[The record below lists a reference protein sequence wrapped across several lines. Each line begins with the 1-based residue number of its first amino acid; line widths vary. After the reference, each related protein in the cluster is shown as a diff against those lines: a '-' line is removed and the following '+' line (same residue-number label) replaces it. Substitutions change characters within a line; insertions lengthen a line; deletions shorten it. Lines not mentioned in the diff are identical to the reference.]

1 MTRKSDQAAVIY
13 CRVSTKKQAT
23 EGNGLSSQETR
34 CREYAGHRRHNV
46 VKVFCDD
53 VSGSLATRPGFDDML
68 LFIRKNRALKPVVII
83 DDISRMARD
92 VKNHFNLKEAIFRAG
107 ATLESPTLEFGD
119 DSDSILIEHLLASV
133 SQHQRQ
139 KNGEQAKNRM
149 RARMMG
155 GYWVHNP
162 PLGYRYEKSSQGG
175 SVLKR
180 VEPLA
185 SIIAEGLEGYAAG
198 RFNSKPE
205 VKRFFESHAGF
216 PLCRHGFLTNQQI
229 HRIMTHP
236 LYAGYL
242 ESKAWGISLRKAQHE
257 GVISLETFQR
267 VQDKLAGKTYAA
279 ARQDIN
285 ADFPMRGFVKCGC
298 CGHPLTANWSTGRTR
313 KHPYYV
319 CRHRGCEKFGKSV
332 ARDKIESAYEALL
345 QELAPSQALH
355 DLMLT
360 LFKKRWDQ
368 SQAHTREAQKALKQ
382 EVTAIEKKIE
392 ATLDL
397 MLNSESRSVIG
408 AFERKVEELERK
420 KLVLAERTA
429 RCGREAKGFD
439 ETFRTAFDFIS
450 NPWNLWKN
458 GQLEDKRI
466 VLKLTLA
473 EQLEYDWND
482 GIRTAELSMPFKVL
496 LGKCDYKNELADSE
510 GFEPSIGLTLYTLSR
525 RAPSTARPRIRI

>member
-23 EGNGLSSQETR
+23 EGNGLTSQETR
-34 CREYAGHRRHNV
+34 CREYSAHRRHKV
-46 VKVFCDD
+46 VKVFYDD
-53 VSGSLATRPGFDDML
+53 VSGSLASRPGFDEML
-68 LFIRKNRALKPVVII
+68 LFIKQNRALKPVVII

-92 VKNHFNLKEAIFRAG
+92 VKNHFNLKESIFRAG
-107 ATLESPTLEFGD
+107 ASLESPSIEFGE

-139 KNGEQAKNRM
+139 KNGEQAANRM

-162 PLGYRYEKSSQGG
+162 PIGYRYEKSSRGG
-175 SVLKR
+175 SELKR
-180 VEPLA
+180 IEPLA
-185 SIIAEGLEGYAAG
+185 SVIAEGLEGYAAG
-198 RFNSKPE
+198 RFNSKAE
-205 VKRFFESHAGF
+205 VKRFFESHPGF
-216 PLCRHGFLTNQQI
+216 PLCRHGFLTNQQV

-257 GVISLETFQR
+257 GVISFETWER
-267 VQDKLAGKTYAA
+267 VQAKLEGRTYAP
-279 ARQDIN
+279 ARRDIN
-285 ADFPMRGFVKCGC
+285 EDFPLRGFVTCGC
-298 CGHPLTANWSTGRTR
+298 CGHPLTANWSKGRNR

-332 ARDKIESAYEALL
+332 GRDVIEGAYEELL
-345 QELAPSQALH
+345 RSLVPSRGLH

-360 LFKKRWDQ
+360 LFKKRWAA
-368 SQAHTREAQKALKQ
+368 SEAKTRERQRELKAEASVL
-382 EVTAIEKKIE
+382 EKKIR

-397 MLNSESRSVIG
+397 MLASDSPTVIS

-420 KLVLAERTA
+420 RLLIEERTA
-429 RCGREAKGFD
+429 RCGTEAKGFD
-439 ETFRTAFDFIS
+439 ETFRTAFEFIS
-450 NPWNLWKN
+450 NPWNLWEN
-458 GQLEDKRI
+458 GSLEDKRI

-473 EQLEYDWND
+473 DHLEYDWN
-482 GIRTAELSMPFKVL
+482 GTVRTVEISMPFKVL
-496 LGKCDYKNELADSE
+496 LGKCGCENDLAETETGWAETLTISRGLDL
-510 GFEPSIGLTLYTLSR
+510 FPSL
-525 RAPSTARPRIRI
+525 